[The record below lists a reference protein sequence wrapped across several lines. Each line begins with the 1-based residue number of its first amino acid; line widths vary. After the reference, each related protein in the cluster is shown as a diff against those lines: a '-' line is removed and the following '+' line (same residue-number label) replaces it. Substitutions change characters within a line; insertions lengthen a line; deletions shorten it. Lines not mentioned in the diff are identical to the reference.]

1 MSQQVTK
8 EKYSI
13 ETLRERNVSYDHQ
26 HWLTQEDVDMA
37 NSYVELI
44 ERTCSKITPQIGDR
58 LVYVTEHGDYYGNA
72 LIDSRSAK
80 EGYLSVCEQPYVPF
94 VWEEDGNI
102 RLSVSGGAFHSVNPE
117 ELKFLKWTEGVFKDW
132 GHCGACANGSVSF
145 LAKVPLWFYAEP
157 NPRYG
162 DFTTETYRKFYLH
175 KREESENGNLYQ
187 GFDIAFRD
195 EAEFRQFLKDYE
207 GTVFKGNWDN
217 QIVLWCFRREYV
229 FLPSAECEKIK
240 IPAVERKL
248 NFHPEQVK
256 IVKDMEKHITYFY
269 RIKPDNF

>member
-1 MSQQVTK
+1 MRTAVCAFRVGRGRQYPSECQRRR
-8 EKYSI
+8 I
-13 ETLRERNVSYDHQ
+13 PFRE
-26 HWLTQEDVDMA
+26 
-37 NSYVELI
+37 
-44 ERTCSKITPQIGDR
+44 
-58 LVYVTEHGDYYGNA
+58 
-72 LIDSRSAK
+72 
-80 EGYLSVCEQPYVPF
+80 
-94 VWEEDGNI
+94 
-102 RLSVSGGAFHSVNPE
+102 SGGTEIPE
-117 ELKFLKWTEGVFKDW
+117 WTEGVFKDW

-229 FLPSAECEKIK
+229 FLPSAEWETFNAPI
-240 IPAVERKL
+240 ETRRL